1 MSASARIDELKRK
14 FDENPRRYFAP
25 LANEYRKFGDL
36 EQAISICRAYLPQQ
50 PGHISGHIVFGQ
62 ALFEGGQYDEAR
74 SVFETAL
81 TLDPE
86 NLIALRHLGDIAR
99 QGGDLG
105 AARQWYTRVLEAD
118 PRNEEIA
125 ALLGSLEP
133 EDAATPAPPQQM
145 NAEVGDAAVPARD
158 LGATQPVPV
167 VGAVPAAPAAPAPAA
182 AAFLQLERAGDAQG
196 SAGAAAVGGAPASRP
211 PAADAPAKAPG
222 LESTEF
228 VAPAA
233 GEGPAPL
240 AGLAAE
246 EDFFTNIV
254 TPAAPGDTGTP
265 DAFVTETMAE
275 LYLQQGFEQE
285 ALNVYKEL
293 LARNPGDA
301 GLRERVEQ
309 LASGARSSVAV
320 GSVSEEVVE
329 SARRRQAA
337 RPKRTIRAF
346 LGALA
351 GRRIMRAFDGDGA
364 RDRPAAAAAPAPS
377 LDDAWVVPPASTG
390 ARPHEAPAPASG
402 DAEVEWWTPD
412 APSARSEPAEPD
424 PWAAPA
430 RGALAGGAAAESQ
443 REDSTRPQRA
453 SGAVDALFAR
463 APVSHQD
470 DAAAS
475 VLAGAFTDGDDRA
488 SPPSVQGRPSR
499 AAATELSLDHVFRD
513 SERKPAPGARDGGS
527 YSFDQF
533 FAETPQEP
541 QAPADEAA
549 PPERE
554 HGARDDI
561 EQFNSWLQGLKKK

>member
-62 ALFEGGQYDEAR
+62 ALFEGGQYEEAR
-74 SVFETAL
+74 TVFETAL

-99 QGGDLG
+99 QGGDI
-105 AARQWYTRVLEAD
+105 ATARQWYTRVLEAD
-118 PRNEEIA
+118 PRNDEIA
-125 ALLGSLEP
+125 TLLGSLAP
-133 EDAATPAPPQQM
+133 AGDAPAAPAAAQQM
-145 NAEVGDAAVPARD
+145 NAEMGDAAVPARD
-158 LGATQPVPV
+158 LGATQPVP
-167 VGAVPAAPAAPAPAA
+167 AI
-182 AAFLQLERAGDAQG
+182 
-196 SAGAAAVGGAPASRP
+196 GAARP
-211 PAADAPAKAPG
+211 PAARASLPPAPPDAASAPRSATVGEVERSTELDLTAPATPAATAPG
-222 LESTEF
+222 LETTEF

-233 GEGPAPL
+233 GEAPPQL
-240 AGLAAE
+240 DGLSSG
-246 EDFFTNIV
+246 EDFFTNNV
-254 TPAAPGDTGTP
+254 TPAAAGDTGTP

-293 LARNPGDA
+293 LARNPNDA

-337 RPKRTIRAF
+337 RPRRTVRAF
-346 LGALA
+346 FGAIA
-351 GRRIMRAFDGDGA
+351 GRRVMRVHDGA
-364 RDRPAAAAAPAPS
+364 NGGAPADPEVAAEAAS
-377 LDDAWVVPPASTG
+377 LEDAWVVPPA
-390 ARPHEAPAPASG
+390 APAASDD
-402 DAEVEWWTPD
+402 DAADVEWWTPD
-412 APSARSEPAEPD
+412 ADPAPPAAAD
-424 PWAAPA
+424 PWDRGQPEAAEASADSPPA
-430 RGALAGGAAAESQ
+430 AGPVGALF
-443 REDSTRPQRA
+443 
-453 SGAVDALFAR
+453 SG

-475 VLAGAFTDGDDRA
+475 VLSGAFPAVGGA
-488 SPPSVQGRPSR
+488 SPAAIRGRPSR

-513 SERKPAPGARDGGS
+513 SERKPTAPREGAG
-527 YSFDQF
+527 YSFEQF
-533 FAETPQEP
+533 FAEDSAEEAT
-541 QAPADEAA
+541 PADADA
-549 PPERE
+549 PSDRE
-554 HGARDDI
+554 PGAPDDI